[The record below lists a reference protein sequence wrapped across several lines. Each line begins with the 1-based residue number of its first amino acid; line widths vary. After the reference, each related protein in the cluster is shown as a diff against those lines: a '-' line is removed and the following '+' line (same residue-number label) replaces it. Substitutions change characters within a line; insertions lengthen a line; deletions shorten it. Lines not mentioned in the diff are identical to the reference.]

1 MISLKPTLSA
11 GHAREM
17 IETSKSKA
25 TALNVPCSIAVIGP
39 DGYLLAFERQDGAM
53 SGSVELAINKAF
65 TAQTFN
71 NATDRLSVLAQPGA
85 ELFGIQH
92 SYNGRVVVFGGGIPI
107 QFQGHA
113 IGAIGVSGGT
123 VAQDVAIAEAG
134 AGVLAESFVRCGA
147 EGRQTAKAK

>member
-11 GHAREM
+11 AQAREM

-25 TALNVPCSIAVIGP
+25 TALNVQCSIAVIGP
-39 DGYLLAFERQDGAM
+39 DGYLLAFERQAGAIT
-53 SGSVELAINKAF
+53 GSVELAINKAF
-65 TAQTFN
+65 TAQIFN
-71 NATDRLSVLAQPGA
+71 NGTDRLSVLAQPGA

-107 QFQGHA
+107 QFSGQA

-123 VAQDVAIAEAG
+123 VAEDVAIAEAG
-134 AGVLAESFVRCGA
+134 AGTLVDLLVPARS
-147 EGRQTAKAK
+147 